1 MIHAHIIT
9 PEETIFDGEVESLT
23 LPTAD
28 GEITVMG
35 GHMPLISVLVP
46 GTVVAR
52 KGQEEW
58 FFACSRGV
66 IEIDGKNI
74 RVLADTADRA
84 EKLEESAVEAAKS
97 AAEKLATDRRDDAE
111 GFADATGLL
120 ERELARLSTIRKHR
134 ARGGRSSR
142 TTHDQ

>member
-9 PEETIFDGEVESLT
+9 PEETVFDGEVESLT

-35 GHMPLISVLVP
+35 GHVPLVSVLVP
-46 GTVVAR
+46 GTVIAR
-52 KGQEEW
+52 KGKEEW

-66 IEIDGKNI
+66 IEIDGKSI

-84 EKLEESAVEAAKS
+84 EKLEEAAVEAARGR
-97 AAEKLATDRRDDAE
+97 AEKLASERRNDSE
-111 GFADATGLL
+111 GFAEATALM
-120 ERELARLSTIRKHR
+120 EREIARLSTIRRQK
-134 ARGGRSSR
+134 ARGHRGK
-142 TTHDQ
+142 